1 MASFRQMENDFATLE
16 RGTARLNGIRQ
27 AIHEA
32 DSAQDLRWMFI
43 FRYDYIE
50 ESIFCGDRY
59 YAMIM
64 FPEVLQLFD
73 EHPEL
78 NENDRISYDMLII
91 LRWMVEAVQEFPQ
104 VSREEVDKYFRLY
117 KRRLQE
123 GGYSLNNYYMKRSD
137 AYMHMDR
144 DIAVMNYYRFLESPM
159 DGLSDGKPLSQNFQ
173 VEFNL
178 YLGNE
183 EKALELAKP
192 IFEGKLKDRINL
204 PHSTQHKFCHYY
216 IQTKQ
221 FEKAIPYMMPL
232 EKRVDGDLYH
242 MHHIGA
248 ILSLYSRLDVE
259 KGIRLFNRNYHLYL
273 GSKNP
278 WLKFYFIS
286 GAVHLFDSM
295 VKNGMSTDLV
305 KVPESSILTA
315 VTEGNTKKVAEIL
328 RKEAEDLAKRFDK
341 RNGTN
346 DFTDWLNVLDD

>member
-16 RGTARLNGIRQ
+16 RGTARLNGIRD
-27 AIHEA
+27 AIHQA

-78 NENDRISYDMLII
+78 NENDRIAYDMLIV
-91 LRWMVEAVQEFPQ
+91 LRWIVEAVQEFPQ
-104 VSREEVDKYFRLY
+104 VSREEIDKYFRLY
-117 KRRLQE
+117 KKRLLE
-123 GGYSLNNYYMKRSD
+123 SGYGLNNYYMKRSLV
-137 AYMHMDR
+137 YMHMDR
-144 DIAVMNYYRFLESPM
+144 DIAILSYDKFLEIPM
-159 DGLSDGKPLSQNFQ
+159 DSMSDGKALCTDFM

-183 EKALELAKP
+183 EKALTLAKP
-192 IFEGKLKDRINL
+192 ILEGKLKDKVNM
-204 PHSTQHKFCHYY
+204 PHSTQHTFCWHYL
-216 IQTKQ
+216 QTKE
-221 FEKAIPYMMPL
+221 FEKAVPYMIPL

-295 VKNGMSTDLV
+295 VKNGIGTDLV
-305 KVPESSILTA
+305 KVPESPISTA
-315 VTEGNTKKVAEIL
+315 VAEGDTKKVAEIL
-328 RKEAEDLAKRFDK
+328 RKECVELAQRFDK
-341 RNGTN
+341 RNGTTH
-346 DFTDWLNVLDD
+346 FIDWLTMLDD

>member
-1 MASFRQMENDFATLE
+1 MANFQQMERNFKTLE
-16 RGTARLNGIRQ
+16 RGTARLNGIRD

-32 DSAQDLRWMFI
+32 DSAQDLDWMFA

-64 FPEVLQLFD
+64 FPEMLQLFD

-78 NENDRISYDMLII
+78 NENFRIAYDMLIVF
-91 LRWMVEAVQEFPQ
+91 RWMVEAVQEFPQ

-123 GGYSLNNYYMKRSD
+123 GGYSLNNYYMKRSFT
-137 AYMHMDR
+137 YMHMDR
-144 DIAVMNYYRFLESPM
+144 DISVESYYRFLETPM
-159 DGLSDGKPLSQNFQ
+159 DSLSDGKALCTDFM

-183 EKALELAKP
+183 EKALALAKP
-192 IFEGKLKDRINL
+192 ILEGKLKDKVNL
-204 PHSTQHKFCHYY
+204 PHSTYHEFCQYY
-216 IQTKQ
+216 VQTKQ
-221 FEKAIPYMMPL
+221 FEKAVPYMIPL
-232 EKRVDGDLYH
+232 EKKVDGDLYH

-248 ILSLYSRLDVE
+248 ILTLYSRLDVE

-295 VKNGMSTDLV
+295 VKNGMGTDLV
-305 KVPESSILTA
+305 KVPESPILTA
-315 VTEGNTKKVAEIL
+315 VTEGDTKKVAQIL
-328 RKEAEDLAKRFDK
+328 RREANELGKAFRQKK
-341 RNGTN
+341 RNT
-346 DFTDWLNVLDD
+346 